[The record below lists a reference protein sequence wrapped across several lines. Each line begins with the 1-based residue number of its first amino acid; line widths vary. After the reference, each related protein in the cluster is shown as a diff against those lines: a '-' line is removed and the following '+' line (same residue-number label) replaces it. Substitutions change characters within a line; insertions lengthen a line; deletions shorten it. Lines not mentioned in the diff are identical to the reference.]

1 MEGILKSPGP
11 GQEKGLP
18 GDCSTMRQEPLGVCG
33 DSRQSG
39 RGPMGGYQ
47 ARCQFHRR
55 NLKTD
60 CKQEFVVEGPERE
73 DKYNCIRRLM

>member
-39 RGPMGGYQ
+39 RGPMGVT
-47 ARCQFHRR
+47 RR
-55 NLKTD
+55 VVSFTD
-60 CKQEFVVEGPERE
+60 A
-73 DKYNCIRRLM
+73 I